1 MAVTENV
8 FLPIGSAGGPA
19 SGSTDFT
26 FTFEYLN
33 KNTDIKVSL
42 NGVNTSAYTFP
53 TGSVVRFNTAPADGV
68 VVRIYRDT
76 DIDTA
81 RAVFAPGSVIRA
93 QDLNDNFEQIR
104 FVTQE
109 TDNNTWDNETETVKS
124 TNTWVSSDEKVA
136 TTAAIDAR
144 FQDEIGDTLISSEAW
159 VSSDDYIATTRSIDQ
174 RIDTA
179 ITNDVAG
186 SDGVTITDDGDG
198 TITVGLANNSVDFSK
213 IKDEDIITYA
223 EQEAGS
229 PSWLSD
235 TRIPTTF
242 AAARR
247 FDTIV
252 QTSTPVGINWE
263 VGKTWLQN
271 DQDLTLSIWNGTNW
285 LAIASGGAFINQPKV
300 VYVDASS
307 GNDSNDGHRI
317 SRPKKTVKAAINQI
331 NADAIYGD
339 GSVVVVAPGTYQEVA
354 PIDITKKDV
363 SIIGTALR
371 SCVIHPTPATET
383 NSLFRVN
390 SGTFLQNLTFTGVKA
405 SGTRGE
411 VGSVDP
417 DPVYGLPGNQ
427 GWNVSFY
434 PGAMIYKSPYI
445 QNCTNFSDSEIDNG
459 SLNPHTPAGGAAGDT
474 DSAMT
479 GGGLLVD
486 GSTVNASSPL
496 RSMVCDSYTH
506 VGLDGPGILVTN
518 NGYAQCTSSYAFFNH
533 YHIKALNGGQANL
546 AASTTDFGRY
556 ALVVDGRSTNA
567 IFTATTT
574 VDANSGDISFTI
586 GTPVAGSPWHGSAT
600 RPQSNMLVDIGG
612 NTYPILSATPNG
624 AGWDVVISRPNPSDR
639 SQNLGLDG
647 AVLTGA
653 TVEFYLRS
661 MIASSGHTM
670 EYVGSGTNYA
680 ALPENGGVP
689 VEVNQVVE
697 LNNGKIWTAT
707 TDHNGKFKVGDF
719 FTVDQQTNAIY
730 ISSGSFNVDLQNLQV
745 NPSGN
750 AVIGANLDLNGSN
763 ILDSTGNVTIA
774 DTLDMNSNAII
785 NVQAPTSGSDAAN
798 KTYVDTKLSLAGG
811 TMTGALGVT
820 AGSAASPSV
829 FISADTN
836 TGIYSPGA
844 DQLAISTNGTGR
856 LFVDS
861 SGRVGIGTTSP
872 GSYNSSANALVINTN
887 SGGTGLT
894 ISSLETNKASATT
907 SIFFAD
913 GTTGDESYRGIVR
926 YHHNDDAMQLWT
938 AGSERLRIDSSGR
951 LLVGTSSA
959 VSPPFISGTQT
970 GPGSILAN
978 GYDNGRIT
986 IVSNS
991 FSGNNVRPAS
1001 LALVRTGSDSNTTTN
1016 IAAENYLG
1024 SIDFIGRAGNA
1035 YNLGATIYAA
1045 ADGGNAR
1052 GLGSGDMPSRVV
1064 FAVSNDN
1071 SASPTERYRIT
1082 PGGQWCFNQSA
1093 PPTRSATT
1101 TISPGDLQNG
1111 LILSNPASGITFT
1124 LASGSDI
1131 EGQYG
1136 GIYTGMAFEWSII
1149 NINATNTITI
1159 SNGTNHTYTGRTT
1172 ISANTSA
1179 RFLTRRSATQ
1189 TFVTYRIA

>member
-8 FLPIGSAGGPA
+8 FLPIGDPGGPT
-19 SGSTDFT
+19 SGQTDFT

-33 KNTDIKVSL
+33 KDTDIKVSL
-42 NGVNTSAYTFP
+42 NGVNTNAYTFP

-109 TDNNTWDNETETVKS
+109 TDNNTWDNETETIKS

-179 ITNDVAG
+179 ITNDIAG

-198 TITVGLANNSVDFSK
+198 TITVGLADNSVDFSK

-235 TRIPTTF
+235 TRLPTTF
-242 AAARR
+242 AAAQR

-252 QTSTPVGINWE
+252 SPTQPTGSNWV

-271 DQDLTLSIWNGTNW
+271 DQDLTVSVWNGSNW
-285 LAIASGGAFINQPKV
+285 LAVASGGAFINQPKV
-300 VYVDASS
+300 VYVDATA
-307 GNDSNDGHRI
+307 GDDNNDGHRI
-317 SRPKKTVKAAINQI
+317 SRPKATIKAAINQI

-339 GSVVVVAPGTYQEVA
+339 GSVVVVAPGVYQEVA

-405 SGTRGE
+405 SGVRGE
-411 VGSVDP
+411 VGSIDEDVT
-417 DPVYGLPGNQ
+417 YGLPATQ

-445 QNCTNFSDSEIDNG
+445 QNCTNFSDSEIDN
-459 SLNPHTPAGGAAGDT
+459 SNLNAHTPAGGSAGDT

-486 GSTVNASSPL
+486 GSVVDSSSPL

-556 ALVVDGRSTNA
+556 GLVAAGRSTSA
-567 IFTATTT
+567 IFTAVTT
-574 VDANSGDISFTI
+574 VDANDNDTTFTI
-586 GTPVAGSPWHGSAT
+586 DTPVAGSPWHGSAT

-612 NTYPILSATPNG
+612 NTYPVLSATPNG
-624 AGWDVVISRPNPSDR
+624 AGWDVVISRPDPADR

-653 TVEFYLRS
+653 SVQFYLRS

-670 EYVGSGTNYA
+670 EYVGSGTNYS

-689 VEVNQVVE
+689 VESNQVVE
-697 LNNGKIWTAT
+697 LNNGKIWTAI
-707 TDHNGKFKVGDF
+707 TDHNGKFKIGNF
-719 FTVDQQTNAIY
+719 FTVDQQSNAIFV
-730 ISSGSFNVDLQNLQV
+730 STGSFNVDLQNLVV
-745 NPSGN
+745 NPGGN
-750 AVIGANLDLNGSN
+750 AVIGANLDLNGSS

-774 DTLDMNSNAII
+774 DILDMSGNRIA
-785 NVQAPTSGSDAAN
+785 NVVDPTQSQDAATKN
-798 KTYVDTKLSLAGG
+798 YVDSANSTQDTAIANKLPLTGG
-811 TMTGALGVT
+811 TMTGAITFAAGQTIDGYIPQTSTTGSAELPSGTTAERDVTPSAGYIRFNSDVNQFEGYDGSTWTSVGAGATGGGGDQVFYENDQTVNTNYTITTNKNAMTAGPVTVASGVT
-820 AGSAASPSV
+820 VTVPNGS
-829 FISADTN
+829 N
-836 TGIYSPGA
+836 
-844 DQLAISTNGTGR
+844 
-856 LFVDS
+856 
-861 SGRVGIGTTSP
+861 
-872 GSYNSSANALVINTN
+872 
-887 SGGTGLT
+887 
-894 ISSLETNKASATT
+894 
-907 SIFFAD
+907 
-913 GTTGDESYRGIVR
+913 
-926 YHHNDDAMQLWT
+926 W
-938 AGSERLRIDSSGR
+938 
-951 LLVGTSSA
+951 
-959 VSPPFISGTQT
+959 
-970 GPGSILAN
+970 
-978 GYDNGRIT
+978 
-986 IVSNS
+986 
-991 FSGNNVRPAS
+991 
-1001 LALVRTGSDSNTTTN
+1001 
-1016 IAAENYLG
+1016 
-1024 SIDFIGRAGNA
+1024 
-1035 YNLGATIYAA
+1035 
-1045 ADGGNAR
+1045 
-1052 GLGSGDMPSRVV
+1052 VV
-1064 FAVSNDN
+1064 V
-1071 SASPTERYRIT
+1071 
-1082 PGGQWCFNQSA
+1082 
-1093 PPTRSATT
+1093 
-1101 TISPGDLQNG
+1101 
-1111 LILSNPASGITFT
+1111 
-1124 LASGSDI
+1124 
-1131 EGQYG
+1131 
-1136 GIYTGMAFEWSII
+1136 
-1149 NINATNTITI
+1149 
-1159 SNGTNHTYTGRTT
+1159 
-1172 ISANTSA
+1172 
-1179 RFLTRRSATQ
+1179 
-1189 TFVTYRIA
+1189 